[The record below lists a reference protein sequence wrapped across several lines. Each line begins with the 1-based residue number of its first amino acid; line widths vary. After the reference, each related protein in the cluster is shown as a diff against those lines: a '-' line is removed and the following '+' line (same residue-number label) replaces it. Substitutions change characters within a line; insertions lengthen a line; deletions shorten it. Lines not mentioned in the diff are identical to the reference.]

1 MNNKFLKIL
10 TGFSAI
16 AVAGVLSFI
25 PAKAVNAGT
34 VSNTMYYINENDG
47 NGSRTIDTGVITDY
61 SVSSDLQELYYDLTF
76 DNYGDCTSLNVWLN
90 TCNASQS
97 FELHFLT
104 PCNLPEL
111 SFERYYYD
119 FYDEYVYGDCGF
131 LNSFSING
139 NTVYIS
145 GTSSGDDTSFSSAGY
160 FDVLFSNRASS
171 PYISDEDDIIIR
183 EFYNSIN
190 TTADD
195 IIKAAQGINHDG
207 SENPQKVVFYNC
219 NGAINYRIIN
229 ALANAQGVT
238 LFYTFE
244 YEGYVFT
251 SAITSEMASQ
261 ILIEGEDWYGC
272 CYIAKHC
279 PTIPVDVVK

>member
-1 MNNKFLKIL
+1 MNKKLLKIL

-16 AVAGVLSFI
+16 AVAGVLSVI
-25 PAKAVNAGT
+25 PANNVFAGQYSGSSICVDHQIDVNSWTDIEVYDANLLYEYSGT
-34 VSNTMYYINENDG
+34 GSTNVVNYFSVVDYLLDNSTMFFSFLEFD
-47 NGSRTIDTGVITDY
+47 
-61 SVSSDLQELYYDLTF
+61 SDLPEGATGNVDFDFILDGVHYRGSVALTERDNQELALEGWEPFDL
-76 DNYGDCTSLNVWLN
+76 
-90 TCNASQS
+90 
-97 FELHFLT
+97 
-104 PCNLPEL
+104 
-111 SFERYYYD
+111 
-119 FYDEYVYGDCGF
+119 
-131 LNSFSING
+131 
-139 NTVYIS
+139 
-145 GTSSGDDTSFSSAGY
+145 SSC
-160 FDVLFSNRASS
+160 VLLEGQ
-171 PYISDEDDIIIR
+171 PSD

-207 SENPQKVVFYNC
+207 SENPEKVVFYNC

-229 ALANAQGVT
+229 ALAKAQGVT